1 MKHLKFSH
9 LFAAFAF
16 VAVLS
21 LAGCKPVTEEVI
33 KEVEVT
39 KETTVEKEKKV
50 IIRPLLS
57 DDAVVATWSATYEK
71 YEIGTNT
78 FKSFFPGTS
87 EGSWDESYTGNTLCV
102 RYTSATSGYIY
113 MKYTK
118 ALCAT
123 HSDFDH
129 YIYTYDT
136 DAPDVGKWYAIAFK
150 DLNTSVTPN
159 TIKLSGAAGAVTST
173 ATLDE
178 AIDTFT
184 IENGYFDYFSDL
196 VKE

>member
-1 MKHLKFSH
+1 MKNIKFSR

-39 KETTVEKEKKV
+39 TEKEVEKVV
-50 IIRPLLS
+50 ISEGLLGTWG
-57 DDAVVATWSATYEK
+57 ATSEK
-71 YEIGTNT
+71 YEIGTNI
-78 FKSFFPGTS
+78 FKSFFPGAS
-87 EGSWDESYTGNTLCV
+87 EGSWNESYTGNTLCV
-102 RYTSATSGYIY
+102 RYTSATSGFIY
-113 MKYTK
+113 VKYTK
-118 ALCAT
+118 AFKPDWSAL
-123 HSDFDH
+123 S
-129 YIYTYDT
+129 T
-136 DAPDVGKWYAIAFK
+136 DPNEAPDVGKWYAIAFK
-150 DLNTSVTPN
+150 DLNTAVTPN

-173 ATLDE
+173 DTLDE

-184 IENGYFDYFSDL
+184 IGDGYFNYFSDL